1 MMDKLA
7 RNLNDLGY
15 QTVRTWFGLR
25 VFNSNG
31 YEQLV
36 INEEDKSIEFTQ
48 DTWDRDFIVLDIIS
62 NYMLGETQ

>member
-15 QTVRTWFGLR
+15 QTIRTWFGLR